1 MLLKL
6 TAQEASVSI
15 YVQAENIV
23 AFRQCDNQCD
33 NNGTELVTNNSDV
46 LIYVKETPE
55 EITEIWGTVV
65 KDKTNGN

>member
-6 TAQEASVSI
+6 TAKEASESI

-23 AFRQCDNQCD
+23 AFRQCDD
-33 NNGTELVTNNSDV
+33 YGTELATNNSDV

-55 EITEIWGTVV
+55 EITEIWGTLV
-65 KDKTNGN
+65 KGKTNGN

>member
-6 TAQEASVSI
+6 TAQEVPINI
-15 YVQAENIV
+15 YVQVENII
-23 AFRQCDNQCD
+23 AFRPYD
-33 NNGTELVTNNSDV
+33 NGTEIATNNSDI

-65 KDKTNGN
+65 KGKTNGN

>member
-6 TAQEASVSI
+6 TAKEASINI

-23 AFRQCDNQCD
+23 AFRQCDD
-33 NNGTELVTNNSDV
+33 NVTELATNNSNV

-65 KDKTNGN
+65 KGKTNGN

>member
-6 TAQEASVSI
+6 TAKDASVSI

-23 AFRQCDNQCD
+23 AFRQCDN
-33 NNGTELVTNNSDV
+33 NGTELATNNSDV

-65 KDKTNGN
+65 KGKTDGN

>member
-6 TAQEASVSI
+6 TAKDASISI

-23 AFRQCDNQCD
+23 AFRQCND
-33 NNGTELVTNNSDV
+33 NGTELATNNSDV

-55 EITEIWGTVV
+55 EIIKIWGTVV
-65 KDKTNGN
+65 KGKTNEN

>member
-6 TAQEASVSI
+6 TAKEESVSI

-23 AFRQCDNQCD
+23 AFRQCDD
-33 NNGTELVTNNSDV
+33 NGTELATNNSDI

-55 EITEIWGTVV
+55 EITESWGTVV
-65 KDKTNGN
+65 KGKINGN

>member
-6 TAQEASVSI
+6 TAKEASVSI

-23 AFRQCDNQCD
+23 AFRQCDD
-33 NNGTELVTNNSDV
+33 NGTELATNNSDV

-55 EITEIWGTVV
+55 DITEIWDTVV
-65 KDKTNGN
+65 KGKTNGN